1 LPRLRPASDTVRYDT
16 LFSGPVR
23 IAEYPRPMLSDE
35 VETAQ
40 TVHMMDELAD
50 ADAAHRLVIE
60 ATYRAL
66 DEAGRTLESS
76 DYEKAVAVFW
86 FLKRTIRYVPTPGT
100 SPLVDQTLIPP
111 ATLLA
116 MPDPEG
122 DCPQFSM
129 LASAMLRV
137 LCVPCFYKTIAA
149 DQDYPDTYSHI
160 YNVVRVGAGRF
171 MPFDSSNGPEPGAEY
186 SPAFK
191 RRIWPQVLKTK
202 CGRNRLGDAGDSV
215 SSTIGSAVD
224 SIPTTIT
231 PTMLGMIGLSI
242 GALWYYSH
250 SGKGRS

>member
-1 LPRLRPASDTVRYDT
+1 
-16 LFSGPVR
+16 
-23 IAEYPRPMLSDE
+23 MLSDE

-40 TVHMMDELAD
+40 TVHMMDELAE

-66 DEAGRTLESS
+66 DQAGLNLESS
-76 DYEKAVAVFW
+76 DYAKAVAVFW

-129 LASAMLRV
+129 LASAMMKV
-137 LCVPCFYKTIAA
+137 LCVPCLYKTIAA
-149 DQDYPDTYSHI
+149 DEAFPDTYSHI
-160 YNVVRVGAGRF
+160 YNIVRIAPGRF

-186 SPAFK
+186 SRAFK
-191 RRIWPQVLKTK
+191 RRVWPQVHKTK
-202 CGRNRLGDAGDSV
+202 CGRRLGDANGDTV
-215 SSTIGSAVD
+215 NSTLASAVE

-231 PTMLGMIGLSI
+231 PGMLGMIGLSI
-242 GALWYYSH
+242 GALWFYSQ
-250 SGKGRS
+250 SGKKGRR